1 MSKNSISLNITF
13 QVARKFERLG
23 VCLFYFANYE
33 QFSSAPISHSLPPSR
48 RAIAVRLSFYGQAIP
63 PSTNA
68 PTVAYIRYLCFE
80 CLSPDGLRRCM
91 TRESECCVHDVRFAV
106 LLFNGHMISGAIDMP
121 ENICIH
127 FIMFDARNDP
137 VP

>member
-1 MSKNSISLNITF
+1 MFI
-13 QVARKFERLG
+13 
-23 VCLFYFANYE
+23 LFCKSRAIFLR
-33 QFSSAPISHSLPPSR
+33 SHSPPPTE
-48 RAIAVRLSFYGQAIP
+48 RAMAVRLSFYGQAIP

-68 PTVAYIRYLCFE
+68 PTVAYIRYVCFE

-106 LLFNGHMISGAIDMP
+106 LLFNGHMISSAIDMP

-127 FIMFDARNDP
+127 FIMFDAHNDP
-137 VP
+137 HTIICMQILNYLTFFFYKFLLQ